1 MSAIENAKTA
11 VQDFEENF
19 QKKKKKKTNNEET
32 WHQQKIAVIV
42 Q

>member
-19 QKKKKKKTNNEET
+19 QKKKKKTNNEET